1 MFTGY
6 SSLCVARALPA
17 DGRLLACDVSE
28 EWTSVAR
35 EYWQRAGVADRID
48 LRIGPALDTL
58 RALPNEPAFDF
69 AFVDADKDNYPA
81 YYEEIV
87 PRLTSGGLVVL
98 DNVFRGGRT
107 FDPAFRDEA
116 VTAIRRVNELVRD
129 DERVES
135 VMLPV
140 RDGVTLARK
149 R

>member
-1 MFTGY
+1 M
-6 SSLCVARALPA
+6 
-17 DGRLLACDVSE
+17 
-28 EWTSVAR
+28 
-35 EYWQRAGVADRID
+35 
-48 LRIGPALDTL
+48 
-58 RALPNEPAFDF
+58 
-69 AFVDADKDNYPA
+69 
-81 YYEEIV
+81 
-87 PRLTSGGLVVL
+87 PRLTSGGMVVL

-129 DERVES
+129 DERVEA